1 MLVRDPTMLIY
12 VLAWF
17 AAAFLPLP
25 PKPTIDEK
33 GKQPERHTSVT
44 SIGQDLESRLAPMDE
59 AQYENARWW
68 RNLNRLMIPVGI
80 CIIAAIVSWAKKF
93 ARRHW
98 S

>member
-1 MLVRDPTMLIY
+1 MLIH

-25 PKPTIDEK
+25 PEPTIDEK
-33 GKQPERHTSVT
+33 GKQPERHASVT

-59 AQYENARWW
+59 ALYENARWW

-80 CIIAAIVSWAKKF
+80 CIIAAIVSRERKF
-93 ARRHW
+93 AGRY
-98 S
+98 